1 VIGVQLMPLIVKFP
15 LLIILFYFLLPG
27 LLFVISYFSIGIE
40 GINKYEYSII
50 IPYIYYVCSSVL
62 LVLWVSKKYINPII
76 HLMKFVKEIENRN
89 LINPPYLRRNDE
101 IGQLS
106 KGIHFFTERMVQYQ
120 NEIEVQQDIIQYL
133 ENHDPLTGLANRHAI
148 KNHLDVIYD
157 RSKDNG
163 SEIAFIYVEIDRFKQ
178 VNDTLG
184 HLKGDLLLQSI
195 AQRIKK
201 IVPHGALV
209 GRQGGDEFIIIM
221 EGLKLEIVKS
231 YVEKI
236 LASFQEPFELE
247 GIQLYAHPSIGMS
260 LFPLHTNKLSTLVT
274 FADIAMYTAKE
285 LGGNRIVIYSEYMN
299 KLSEEQIQMEGR
311 LYRAIENG
319 DIEVFYQPQV
329 NALTNQ
335 IIGAEALVRWNDEKL
350 GYIPPNIFIPIAE
363 ENGLIQKIWEIV
375 MEDACSNLVQWN
387 SQLETPIK
395 VAVNL
400 SAKQFVEPNQLIT
413 NIIDIC
419 SKHDMEPGWLEV
431 EITESILLNNTE
443 MTTKALKQFK
453 EIGIEISVDDFGTGF
468 SSLSYLRDFPISKLK
483 IDQSFI
489 SDIDGELS
497 NSEIALAIINLAS
510 SLKLGVI
517 AEGVEQ
523 EYQKEFLVRNH
534 CYEMQGYL
542 FSKPVPSHV
551 FGSLL
556 GTNHS
561 LKA

>member
-1 VIGVQLMPLIVKFP
+1 MRLIVKFP
-15 LLIILFYFLLPG
+15 SLIILFYFLLPA
-27 LLFVISYFSIGIE
+27 LLFFVISYFSFGKE
-40 GINKYEYSII
+40 GMNKFEYSII
-50 IPYIYYVCSSVL
+50 IPYIYYVCS
-62 LVLWVSKKYINPII
+62 LVLFVLWISKKWIKPII
-76 HLMKFVKEIENRN
+76 HLVKFVKEIENGN
-89 LINPPYLRRNDE
+89 FINPPYLRRNDE

-106 KGIHFFTERMVQYQ
+106 KGIQYFTESMVQSKNQ
-120 NEIEVQQDIIQYL
+120 LEVQQELIQYL
-133 ENHDPLTGLANRHAI
+133 ENHDQLTGLANRHAI
-148 KNHLDVIYD
+148 KNHLDAIYD

-201 IVPHGALV
+201 IVPHGSLV

-231 YVEKI
+231 YLEKV
-236 LASFQEPFELE
+236 LGSFREPFELE

-319 DIEVFYQPQV
+319 AIEVFYQPQV
-329 NALTNQ
+329 NALSNQ
-335 IIGAEALVRWNDEKL
+335 IIGAEALVRWKDEKL

-363 ENGLIQKIWEIV
+363 ENGLIQKLWEIV

-387 SQLETPIK
+387 SQLGTPIK

-400 SAKQFVEPNQLIT
+400 SAKQFVEPNLLIT
-413 NIIDIC
+413 KIVDIC
-419 SKHDMEPGWLEV
+419 SKHDMKPGWLEV

-443 MTTKALKQFK
+443 MTRTALNQLK

-468 SSLSYLRDFPISKLK
+468 SSLSYLRDFPINKLK

-523 EYQKEFLVRNH
+523 EHQKEFLVSHH
-534 CYEMQGYL
+534 CNEMQGYL

-556 GTNHS
+556 GMNHS